1 MKKKRS
7 DDARHIE
14 GWQSKNERIES
25 LLNVLYDFRF
35 NTVKSRT
42 EYRAADSSDLYQP
55 VTKFVLNSFRRRLDA
70 TAGIVTSAENIR
82 TILESDFARKVHPI
96 QEYFNALPLLNPA
109 EHGHIDRLLN
119 TVQVANPGKWEE
131 YFTKWLIGVVANA
144 MNDTG
149 CQNHTCLVLTGD
161 KQGQFK
167 SWWLDNLCPPLL
179 KNYLFTGKID
189 PQGKDILTLIAE
201 YLFINIDDQLKE
213 LNKQNEN
220 ALKNLI
226 TTPAVKYRRPLRED
240 NTPSF
245 KVDYNANLWCDYGT
259 GEGGTLI
266 DLVMKQNG
274 CNAYGAICRL
284 EQGNTASFS
293 FHGKD
298 LPERDTKRQAASPIE
313 IRRIQPLQNPAL
325 MRYLQ
330 ERGISPGTA
339 APYVQEM
346 YYRIG
351 GKPYFALAFKND
363 SGGYELRNPRFKG
376 STSKDITHIRQQ
388 GEPRE
393 KCLVFEGFM
402 DYLSFLTLRMKNCPT
417 MPDLDRQDYVILN
430 STANVP
436 KAIDVLF
443 PYKRIHCMLDNDEAG
458 FRATQ
463 AIALEYSYRVRDFSD
478 NYRGY
483 SDLNDYLCGRKQEQK
498 NSTSQAQ
505 EIKRETGQR
514 ATPKQKRGRGI

>member
-1 MKKKRS
+1 MYYNPLKKKKIDVVVSRAS
-7 DDARHIE
+7 
-14 GWQSKNERIES
+14 SYS
-25 LLNVLYDFRF
+25 LLASLLLSLNKKIKIMTYKEANNISIKDYL
-35 NTVKSRT
+35 NS
-42 EYRAADSSDLYQP
+42 LGIQP
-55 VTKFVLNSFRRRLDA
+55 VTEKGSY
-70 TAGIVTSAENIR
+70 G
-82 TILESDFARKVHPI
+82 
-96 QEYFNALPLLNPA
+96 
-109 EHGHIDRLLN
+109 
-119 TVQVANPGKWEE
+119 
-131 YFTKWLIGVVANA
+131 
-144 MNDTG
+144 M
-149 CQNHTCLVLTGD
+149 
-161 KQGQFK
+161 
-167 SWWLDNLCPPLL
+167 
-179 KNYLFTGKID
+179 
-189 PQGKDILTLIAE
+189 
-201 YLFINIDDQLKE
+201 
-213 LNKQNEN
+213 
-220 ALKNLI
+220 
-226 TTPAVKYRRPLRED
+226 YRSPLRED

-284 EQGNTASFS
+284 EQGDTTSFS

-298 LPERDTKRQAASPIE
+298 LPERDTRRQAASPIE
-313 IRRIQPLQNPAL
+313 IRKIQPLQNPAL

-330 ERGISPGTA
+330 ERRISPGTA
-339 APYVQEM
+339 APYVPEM

-402 DYLSFLTLRMKNCPT
+402 DYLSFLTLWMKNCPT

-430 STANVP
+430 STVNVP
-436 KAIDVLF
+436 KAIDVLY
-443 PYKRIHCMLDNDEAG
+443 PYERIHCMLDNDKAGYEAT
-458 FRATQ
+458 RA
-463 AIALEYSYRVRDFSD
+463 IELEYPYRVRDFSH

-498 NSTSQAQ
+498 NAASQVQ
-505 EIKRETGQR
+505 ETKQETGQR
-514 ATPKQKRGRGI
+514 AAPRQKRGRGI